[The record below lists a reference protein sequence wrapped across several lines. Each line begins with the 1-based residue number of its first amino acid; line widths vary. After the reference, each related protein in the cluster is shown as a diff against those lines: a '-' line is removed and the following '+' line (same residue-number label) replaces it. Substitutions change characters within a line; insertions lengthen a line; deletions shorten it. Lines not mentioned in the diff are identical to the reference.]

1 MAETINALLLG
12 DVIGQPGCRA
22 IFIGLKKLIKEN
34 KADIVVVNGE
44 NAADGFGITPENAQL
59 MFNSGVDVITS
70 GNHIWQKKEIYSIL
84 ESRRE
89 LLRPYNYP
97 KEAPGHGYCMVSVK
111 GINAAVINLQGRIDM
126 ANTDCPFKAAKEVI
140 RKVKNETNIIIIDFH
155 AENVEEKEAL
165 ALFLDG
171 QITSLTGTHT
181 HVQTG
186 DERILE
192 RGTAFMSDLGMT
204 GPAPGVIGS
213 DKETAIRRQQTQM
226 PLKMAIEDLP
236 AIING
241 AVITIDK
248 KNGKALSIK
257 RISEKTL

>member
-1 MAETINALLLG
+1 
-12 DVIGQPGCRA
+12 
-22 IFIGLKKLIKEN
+22 
-34 KADIVVVNGE
+34 
-44 NAADGFGITPENAQL
+44 
-59 MFNSGVDVITS
+59 
-70 GNHIWQKKEIYSIL
+70 
-84 ESRRE
+84 
-89 LLRPYNYP
+89 
-97 KEAPGHGYCMVSVK
+97 
-111 GINAAVINLQGRIDM
+111 M